1 MSLTVV
7 RISFLL
13 LLLFFS
19 FPRARVFIIIELFG
33 MPHSLYIHTRKIYY
47 LVFYDARDPEVLM
60 WWWGKG
66 WGRELLPHGLKRS
79 PRVLCVHCYTRSG
92 VTNFEFIFTVI
103 FYTSFYDTSPSTRA
117 QFAVETAG
125 IIS

>member
-19 FPRARVFIIIELFG
+19 FSRARVFIIIELFG

-60 WWWGKG
+60 WWWGRG
-66 WGRELLPHGLKRS
+66 WGEGITTARIKTFAARIVCALLHAFGGNEFRIYFHGYFLYVFLRHL
-79 PRVLCVHCYTRSG
+79 PLHA
-92 VTNFEFIFTVI
+92 
-103 FYTSFYDTSPSTRA
+103 RA
-117 QFAVETAG
+117 
-125 IIS
+125 ICR